1 MSTSQTSDDRTLS
14 DLWEAVLKSIENDVP
29 PATYKTWFKDTFIT
43 AYKNN
48 EISIGVPSEFVRSW
62 LDEKYRTM
70 VLKKLREEHPK
81 IRSVQFSISRKR
93 VPRQSTAKQKLVPEK
108 NSSMQLQNYYVD
120 RKNNLNPRYTFD
132 SFVIGPFN
140 ELAYAA
146 AQAVIK
152 NPGTAYNPLFIYGKT
167 GHGKTHLIQSVGN
180 YIKENYELS
189 VYYLTSEK
197 FTVDYINAVK
207 TQAVN
212 AFKEKYRRYDV
223 LIMDDIQFL
232 ANKEKTQEELF
243 HLFNFLYDNNKQI
256 VFSSDM
262 HPNYVNG
269 LEERLQSRFA
279 AGMIV
284 DIPSP
289 DHESRV
295 ALLQAKSQAGGIRLE
310 SDIIDFLA
318 NAIDGN
324 VRELEGV
331 INSVVVQTQ
340 LKDRNLTLNEV
351 KNLVRN
357 SIKTK
362 KTVSVENILQIV
374 ADYFGIE
381 PELILKKTRRK
392 EVVRPRQIAMYILRE
407 DFSIAYPT
415 IGQKLGGR
423 DHTTVIHSYEKI
435 KKELKTDAE
444 LTQQIS
450 QLRTMI

>member
-1 MSTSQTSDDRTLS
+1 MSTSNPDDRTLS
-14 DLWEAVLKSIENDVP
+14 DLWEAVLLSIESDVP

-43 AYKNN
+43 SFKNN
-48 EISIGVPSEFVRSW
+48 EVSVAVPSEFVRSW

-70 VLKKLREEHPK
+70 MLKKLRDEHPS

-93 VPRQSTAKQKLVPEK
+93 TPRQSTARQKLVPEK
-108 NSSMQLQNYYVD
+108 NANLQLQNYYID
-120 RKNNLNPRYTFD
+120 RKNNLNPRYTFE

-140 ELAYAA
+140 ELAHAA

-152 NPGTAYNPLFIYGKT
+152 NPGTSYNPLFIYGKT

-180 YIKENYELS
+180 FIKDNYELT

-207 TQAVN
+207 TQSVN

-223 LIMDDIQFL
+223 LIMDDIQFM

-243 HLFNFLYDNNKQI
+243 HLFNYLYDNNKQI

-262 HPNYVNG
+262 HPNYVTG
-269 LEERLQSRFA
+269 LEDRLRSRFS

-295 ALLQAKSQAGGIRLE
+295 ALLQAKSLGGGVRLE
-310 SDIIDFLA
+310 KDIIDFLA
-318 NAIDGN
+318 KAIEGN

-331 INSVVVQTQ
+331 VNSVVVQTQ
-340 LKDRNLTLNEV
+340 LKDRPLSLNEV

-362 KTVSVENILQIV
+362 KSVSVENIIQVV

-392 EVVRPRQIAMYILRE
+392 EVVRPRQITMYILRE
-407 DFSIAYPT
+407 DYSIAYPT
-415 IGQKLGGR
+415 IGQKMGGR

-435 KKELKTDAE
+435 KNELKTDSE
-444 LTQQIS
+444 LTQQIA

>member
-1 MSTSQTSDDRTLS
+1 MEKKTDDRTLS
-14 DLWEAVLKSIENDVP
+14 DLWEAVLASIKEDVP
-29 PATYKTWFKDTFIT
+29 DATYKTWFKDTFIT

-62 LDEKYRTM
+62 LHEKYRTM
-70 VLKKLREEHPK
+70 VLKKLRDEHPS

-93 VPRQSTAKQKLVPEK
+93 LPRQSTAKQKLVPEK
-108 NSSMQLQNYYVD
+108 TGSLQLQNYYID

-132 SFVIGPFN
+132 NFVIGPFN
-140 ELAYAA
+140 ELAFAA
-146 AQAVIK
+146 SQAVIK

-180 YIKENYELS
+180 YIKDNFELS
-189 VYYLTSEK
+189 VFYLTSEK
-197 FTVDYINAVK
+197 FALDYISAVK
-207 TQAVN
+207 TQAVE
-212 AFKEKYRRYDV
+212 AFKERYRRYDV
-223 LIMDDIQFL
+223 LIMDDVQFF

-243 HLFNFLYDNNKQI
+243 HLFNYLYDKNKQI

-269 LEERLQSRFA
+269 LEDRLRSRFA

-295 ALLQAKSQAGGIRLE
+295 ALLQAKSSAGGIRLE
-310 SDIIDFLA
+310 NDVIDFLA
-318 NAIDGN
+318 NSIEGN

-340 LKDRNLTLNEV
+340 LKDRPLSLNEV
-351 KNLVRN
+351 KNLIRN

-362 KTVSVENILQIV
+362 KAVSVENILQIV
-374 ADYFGIE
+374 ADYYGIE

-392 EVVRPRQIAMYILRE
+392 EVVKPRQIAMYILRE

-435 KKELKTDAE
+435 KTELKTDSE
-444 LTQQIS
+444 LVQQIN